1 MEEEEGSGGGGKE
14 DGVKR
19 EEEGVRI
26 SSCSPAHAQ
35 ATLAEGVEILD

>member
-26 SSCSPAHAQ
+26 SSVVLHMHKQ
-35 ATLAEGVEILD
+35 LLQKELRF